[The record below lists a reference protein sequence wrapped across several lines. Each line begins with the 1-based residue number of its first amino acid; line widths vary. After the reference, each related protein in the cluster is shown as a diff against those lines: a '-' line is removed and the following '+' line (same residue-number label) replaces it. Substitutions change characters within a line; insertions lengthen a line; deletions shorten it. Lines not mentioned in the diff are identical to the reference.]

1 MKKREKDRISAL
13 FWVVVAIGIC
23 FGSVR
28 LSLGGLHK
36 PGPGFFPFLVGS
48 ILGIL
53 SSLIFLQSF
62 KALPG
67 DEKRAFWPNPKRS
80 LKMTYILIALILYAL
95 GMDYL
100 GFLFSTLLFLGFL
113 LKAIEPQRWS
123 VVLSGS
129 ILGTIVFYGVF
140 KYWLDIPFPT
150 GIPGF

>member
-13 FWVVVAIGIC
+13 FWVVMAIGIC

-53 SSLIFLQSF
+53 SFLIFLQSF

-95 GMDYL
+95 GMDYV

-129 ILGTIVFYGVF
+129 ILGTILFYGVF

-150 GIPGF
+150 GILGF

>member
-53 SSLIFLQSF
+53 SFLIFLQSF

-80 LKMTYILIALILYAL
+80 LKMTCILIALILYAL
-95 GMDYL
+95 GMDCL

-129 ILGTIVFYGVF
+129 ILGTILFYGVF

-150 GIPGF
+150 GILGF

>member
-53 SSLIFLQSF
+53 SFLIFLQSF

-67 DEKRAFWPNPKRS
+67 DEKRAFWSNPKRS

-100 GFLFSTLLFLGFL
+100 GFFFSTLIFLGFL

-129 ILGTIVFYGVF
+129 LLGTILFYGVF

-150 GIPGF
+150 GILGF

>member
-1 MKKREKDRISAL
+1 MEKREKERISAL
-13 FWVVVAIGIC
+13 FWVVVAISIC

-28 LSLGGLHK
+28 LNLGGLHK

-53 SSLIFLQSF
+53 SFLLFLQSF
-62 KALPG
+62 KRLPG
-67 DEKRAFWPNPKRS
+67 DEKRPFWPNPKRS
-80 LKMTYILIALILYAL
+80 LKITYILIALILYAL

-113 LKAIEPQRWS
+113 LKAIEPQRWPM
-123 VVLSGS
+123 VLSGS
-129 ILGTIVFYGVF
+129 ILGTILFYGVF

-150 GIPGF
+150 GILGF

>member
-53 SSLIFLQSF
+53 SFLIFLQSF

-129 ILGTIVFYGVF
+129 ILGTILFYGVF

-150 GIPGF
+150 GILGF

>member
-1 MKKREKDRISAL
+1 
-13 FWVVVAIGIC
+13 
-23 FGSVR
+23 
-28 LSLGGLHK
+28 LGGLHK

-53 SSLIFLQSF
+53 SFLIFLQSF

-129 ILGTIVFYGVF
+129 IFGTILFYGVF

-150 GIPGF
+150 GILGF

>member
-53 SSLIFLQSF
+53 SFLIFLQSF

-100 GFLFSTLLFLGFL
+100 GFFFSTLLFLGFL

-129 ILGTIVFYGVF
+129 ILGTILFYGVF
-140 KYWLDIPFPT
+140 KYWLDIPFPA
-150 GIPGF
+150 GVLGF

>member
-36 PGPGFFPFLVGS
+36 PGPGFFPFLIGS

-53 SSLIFLQSF
+53 SFLIFLQSF

-80 LKMTYILIALILYAL
+80 LKMTYILIALILYAI

-129 ILGTIVFYGVF
+129 MLGTILFYGVF

-150 GIPGF
+150 GILGF

>member
-53 SSLIFLQSF
+53 SFLIFLQSF

-113 LKAIEPQRWS
+113 LRAIEPQRWS
-123 VVLSGS
+123 VALSGS
-129 ILGTIVFYGVF
+129 ILGTILFYGVF

-150 GIPGF
+150 GILGF